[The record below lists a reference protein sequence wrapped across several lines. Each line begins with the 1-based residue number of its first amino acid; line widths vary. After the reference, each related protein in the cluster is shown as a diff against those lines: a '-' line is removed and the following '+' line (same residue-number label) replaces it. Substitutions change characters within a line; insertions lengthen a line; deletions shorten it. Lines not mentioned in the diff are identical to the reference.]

1 MTLGAVIT
9 SLFTFGVF
17 LVPLVA
23 LGAFSVG
30 GLGLVLLFFQP
41 LVGALA
47 LVSCLTAG
55 GALSCAAGSPGAWT
69 PCTEAGYAWP
79 EGLAC

>member
-1 MTLGAVIT
+1 MLAITMTLGAVIT

-47 LVSCLTAG
+47 LVSCL
-55 GALSCAAGSPGAWT
+55 
-69 PCTEAGYAWP
+69 
-79 EGLAC
+79 